1 MEKVRISFAVAYLVV
16 CVCVSLLVWCVC
28 VAQVGLCACVCVK
41 CTVQWTDCNVLC
53 IMQWTACLGPWGMGF
68 IILCHG
74 LMVED
79 VMYCVRLSW
88 WRLL

>member
-1 MEKVRISFAVAYLVV
+1 M
-16 CVCVSLLVWCVC
+16 
-28 VAQVGLCACVCVK
+28 AQVGLCACVCVK

-79 VMYCVRLSW
+79 VYVLCATVMVACVMT
-88 WRLL
+88 